1 MKFTASP
8 LTPLKFLAFTLI
20 PLAIISSCNTDGEKK
35 EVKSETRVVLP
46 EPFRAHKV
54 VEVRPGLTFDI
65 LSWGRGSQQ
74 SGAFIILRSDSSTI
88 KYRSVSGELEGK
100 ITDAW
105 NMDMDSDGNP
115 EIFIQAISG
124 DADGNLLMYVYEFS
138 DNGSAREIRFP
149 DLTSATTKQYRGK
162 DSVYVKEGSLFRE
175 FPLFESSDTSGVKAI
190 GRKKLEY
197 LLRGNSFS
205 VKEHKED

>member
-1 MKFTASP
+1 MRFSSA
-8 LTPLKFLAFTLI
+8 LTGYIKFLVLTVFPMTIL
-20 PLAIISSCNTDGEKK
+20 SSCSTDSEKK
-35 EVKSETRVVLP
+35 EVAPETRVVLP

-54 VEVRPGLTFDI
+54 VEVRPGLTFDV
-65 LSWGRGSQQ
+65 LSWGRGSQL
-74 SGAFIILRSDSSTI
+74 SSAFLILRSDSSAI
-88 KYRSVSGELEGK
+88 KYRSVSAELEGK

-115 EIFIQAISG
+115 EIFVQATSG
-124 DADGNLLMYVYEFS
+124 DADNDLTMYVYEFD
-138 DNGSAREIRFP
+138 DNGSSREIRFP
-149 DLTSATTKQYRGK
+149 DLTSSTRKQYKGK

-175 FPLFESSDTSGVKAI
+175 FPLFESSDTSGVKAV
-190 GRKKLEY
+190 GKKKLEY

>member
-1 MKFTASP
+1 MKLTAAS
-8 LTPLKFLAFTLI
+8 LASIKFLVFTLF
-20 PLAIISSCNTDGEKK
+20 PLAMVSSCNSADEKK
-35 EVKSETRVVLP
+35 ELKPETRVVLP

-65 LSWGRGSQQ
+65 LSWGRGSQE
-74 SGAFIILRSDSSTI
+74 SGAFLILRSDSSAI
-88 KYRSVSGELEGK
+88 EYRSVSAELEGK

-105 NMDMDSDGNP
+105 NMDLDSDGNP
-115 EIFIQAISG
+115 EIFVQAMAGSTN
-124 DADGNLLMYVYEFS
+124 DNLMMYVYEFS

-149 DLTSATTKQYRGK
+149 DLTSATKKQYKGK

-175 FPLFESSDTSGVKAI
+175 FPLFESGDTSAAKAV
-190 GRKKLEY
+190 GKKKLEY

-205 VKEHKED
+205 IKEHKED

>member
-1 MKFTASP
+1 MKLTAAP
-8 LTPLKFLAFTLI
+8 LASIKFLVLTLFS
-20 PLAIISSCNTDGEKK
+20 LAMISSCSTGDEKK
-35 EVKSETRVVLP
+35 ELKPEIRVVLP

-65 LSWGRGSQQ
+65 LSWGRGSQE
-74 SGAFIILRSDSSTI
+74 SGAFLILRSDSSAI
-88 KYRSVSGELEGK
+88 EYRSVSAELEGK

-105 NMDMDSDGNP
+105 NMDLDSDGNP
-115 EIFIQAISG
+115 EIFVQAMAGSTN
-124 DADGNLLMYVYEFS
+124 DNLMMYVYEFS

-149 DLTSATTKQYRGK
+149 DLTSATKKQYRGK

-175 FPLFESSDTSGVKAI
+175 FPLFESGDTSAVKAV
-190 GRKKLEY
+190 GKKKLEY

-205 VKEHKED
+205 IKEHKED

>member
-1 MKFTASP
+1 MKLTAAS
-8 LTPLKFLAFTLI
+8 LRSIKFLAFTLF
-20 PLAIISSCNTDGEKK
+20 PLAMISSCNTATEKK
-35 EVKSETRVVLP
+35 EVKPETRVILP

-65 LSWGRGSQQ
+65 VSWGRGSEQ
-74 SGAFIILRSDSSTI
+74 SGAFLILRSDSSAI
-88 KYRSVSGELEGK
+88 KYRSVSAELEGK

-115 EIFIQAISG
+115 EIFVQATEG
-124 DADGNLLMYVYEFS
+124 GAKDNLVMYVYEFD

-149 DLTSATTKQYRGK
+149 DLTSATMKQYRGK

-175 FPLFESSDTSGVKAI
+175 FPLFESSDTSAVRAVGK
-190 GRKKLEY
+190 KKLEY

-205 VKEHKED
+205 IKEHKEG